1 MDNKPPIKV
10 IIDTNFWIS
19 FLIGKQL
26 ARLKYLLIETTLV
39 PIFSPQLLNEI
50 NLVTKRPKLQK
61 HFPQS
66 QVQELLEFLNI
77 IGLCIET
84 KSKINICRDAKDNY
98 LLALAKDSQ
107 ADFLITGDQD
117 LLILQ
122 QFGITKI
129 VTYQQFLVICRL
141 GWGTKLNPII

>member
-1 MDNKPPIKV
+1 MCFYSVVSEESIPE
-10 IIDTNFWIS
+10 IINIRH
-19 FLIGKQL
+19 LC
-26 ARLKYLLIETTLV
+26 ETRSLV
-39 PIFSPQLLNEI
+39 GFHAIFE
-50 NLVTKRPKLQK
+50 
-61 HFPQS
+61 
-66 QVQELLEFLNI
+66 
-77 IGLCIET
+77 LCIET
-84 KSKINICRDAKDNY
+84 KSKINICRNAKDNY

-141 GWGTKLNPII
+141 G

>member
-1 MDNKPPIKV
+1 MTK
-10 IIDTNFWIS
+10 
-19 FLIGKQL
+19 
-26 ARLKYLLIETTLV
+26 A
-39 PIFSPQLLNEI
+39 FS
-50 NLVTKRPKLQK
+50 
-61 HFPQS
+61 QS
-66 QVQELLEFLNI
+66 KSSELLEFLSI

-122 QFGITKI
+122 QFEITKI
-129 VTYQQFLVICRL
+129 VTYQQFLVM
-141 GWGTKLNPII
+141 W

>member
-10 IIDTNFWIS
+10 IIDTNLWIS

-26 ARLKYLLIETTLV
+26 AGLKYLLIEKTLV
-39 PIFSPQLLNEI
+39 P
-50 NLVTKRPKLQK
+50 
-61 HFPQS
+61 
-66 QVQELLEFLNI
+66 ELLELLSI

-141 GWGTKLNPII
+141 G

>member
-1 MDNKPPIKV
+1 EK
-10 IIDTNFWIS
+10 
-19 FLIGKQL
+19 
-26 ARLKYLLIETTLV
+26 TLV

-61 HFPQS
+61 HFS
-66 QVQELLEFLNI
+66 QRKVQELLELLNI

-107 ADFLITGDQD
+107 AYFLITGDQD

-141 GWGTKLNPII
+141 G